1 MVGGMAIC
9 GGSEDVRE
17 GRIGIG
23 GGCGT
28 IGGML
33 APTISGRRNHD
44 ATEAHCGENKQ
55 KRICQS

>member
-17 GRIGIG
+17 GRTGIG

-28 IGGML
+28 IGGMP
-33 APTISGRRNHD
+33 APAISGRRNHD
-44 ATEAHCGENKQ
+44 ATEAHCGKTNGT
-55 KRICQS
+55 